1 MSSIANN
8 SCLFVIDDE
17 SMFMYVWVCSVH
29 EPKYMS
35 MHKNIFPYVKNIYTS
50 PGYNIENKVPKLK
63 HA

>member
-8 SCLFVIDDE
+8 SCLFIIDDK
-17 SMFMYVWVCSVH
+17 SMFMYVWVCSVY

-35 MHKNIFPYVKNIYTS
+35 MHKNIFLYVKNIYTS
-50 PGYNIENKVPKLK
+50 LGYNVKNKVPKLK